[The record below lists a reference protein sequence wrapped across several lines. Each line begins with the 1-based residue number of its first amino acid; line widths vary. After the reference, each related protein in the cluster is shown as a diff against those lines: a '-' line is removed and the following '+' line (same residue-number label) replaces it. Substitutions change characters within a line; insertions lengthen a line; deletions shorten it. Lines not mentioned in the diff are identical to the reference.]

1 MPLAKIVYASMT
13 GNTEACADIVAD
25 KLEELG
31 FEVELDE
38 CSSVDADEMA
48 DAFYDD
54 FCICVDMFEAQFEKT
69 GATKGAELVRVDLSP
84 EDEDE
89 AHLEAFAETL
99 AAHFN

>member
-13 GNTEACADIVAD
+13 GNTEACAD
-25 KLEELG
+25 
-31 FEVELDE
+31 
-38 CSSVDADEMA
+38 
-48 DAFYDD
+48 DD

>member
-1 MPLAKIVYASMT
+1 
-13 GNTEACADIVAD
+13 
-25 KLEELG
+25 
-31 FEVELDE
+31 
-38 CSSVDADEMA
+38 
-48 DAFYDD
+48 FYDD